1 MARNVFISFRFSDG
15 ADYKEEL
22 SDCFDKN
29 KDIINYSED
38 EDRSNMSEETIKN
51 YLYKKLKETS
61 VTIIILTPEAV
72 NYKKDVWRKY
82 DDWLYDELRYSLED
96 REDNR
101 TNAVVAVYT
110 KDAAQHLYTETTHKC
125 SVCNKDSRVKSMKE
139 FDNLVRKN
147 MMNIKISKK
156 KNQCDG
162 IYDSLEDS
170 YCSLIEF
177 DEFKNNIDTYIDNA
191 IDKRNRKEDFD
202 IVKRM

>member
-72 NYKKDVWRKY
+72 NYKKDILGK
-82 DDWLYDELRYSLED
+82 
-96 REDNR
+96 
-101 TNAVVAVYT
+101 
-110 KDAAQHLYTETTHKC
+110 
-125 SVCNKDSRVKSMKE
+125 
-139 FDNLVRKN
+139 
-147 MMNIKISKK
+147 
-156 KNQCDG
+156 
-162 IYDSLEDS
+162 
-170 YCSLIEF
+170 
-177 DEFKNNIDTYIDNA
+177 
-191 IDKRNRKEDFD
+191 
-202 IVKRM
+202 

>member
-1 MARNVFISFRFSDG
+1 MGRNVFISFRFSDG
-15 ADYKEEL
+15 VNYKEEL

-29 KDIINYSED
+29 KYIINYSENK
-38 EDRSNMSEETIKN
+38 DRSKMPEETIKK
-51 YLYKKLKETS
+51 YLYKKLKKTS
-61 VTIIILTPEAV
+61 VTIIILTPDAV
-72 NYKKDVWRKY
+72 SYKKDICDKY

-110 KDAAQHLYTETTHKC
+110 KDTAQYLYTETTHKC
-125 SVCNKDSRVKSMKE
+125 SGCNKDSRVKNIKK

-147 MMNIKISKK
+147 MMNIKKSKK
-156 KNQCDG
+156 KNQCDN

-177 DEFKNNIDTYIDNA
+177 DEFKNNIYKYIENA
-191 IDKRNRKEDFD
+191 ISKRNRKEDFD